1 MIECKDS
8 KLNFILLSLDINME
22 YMKIHILTNS
32 NKDVVTKSICCRIK
46 MDLVYDILYKGL
58 DDKIKTS
65 DT

>member
-32 NKDVVTKSICCRIK
+32 NKDVVTKSICYRIK
-46 MDLVYDILYKGL
+46 MDLVYDFLYKRL